1 MRTYYLPFLTL
12 LLVPVHT
19 VLAQGAD
26 TTEPRRADS
35 LRQRIEERFASRVQS
50 ELGLTNEQTAKLKA
64 TSQAYSGRRRDLRDR
79 AMRVRE
85 ALAKQLQPGVAAN
98 QDSVAKL
105 TDAMIDL
112 KLSSAQLTRDE
123 MKDVSKYLTPVQRAR
138 LLVMRERFMERVHEH
153 GHNRG
158 GGDRGGRR
166 RPGDQSSM

>member
-1 MRTYYLPFLTL
+1 MRFHRLS
-12 LLVPVHT
+12 LLVLLVVPLHAAV
-19 VLAQGAD
+19 AQRPDSTHG
-26 TTEPRRADS
+26 PMADS
-35 LRQRIEERFASRVQS
+35 LRQRIEERFASRVQAD
-50 ELGLTNEQTAKLKA
+50 LGLTNDQTAKLKA
-64 TSQAYSGRRRDLRDR
+64 TSQAYSGRRRDLRDS

-105 TDAMIDL
+105 TDAMVDL

-166 RPGDQSSM
+166 RPGD